1 MVLKS
6 KLRMYKNIAIDF
18 KNIVINIK
26 KFNKSR
32 QDKRLHL
39 HLMQ

>member
-1 MVLKS
+1 MVLKN

-26 KFNKSR
+26 KV
-32 QDKRLHL
+32 
-39 HLMQ
+39 